1 MNILELLSEGIGERT
16 LFHYTNF
23 SGLSGMLETN
33 KLKGFNYYLGGNGK
47 FQIATVRPGMATDKG
62 KVAKLSGATD
72 GGIRIKIDA
81 ASLSDRARGVKIKS
95 VAEYPISS
103 LDIISQYS
111 GVAKGKELNSFIK
124 KLGRDIKAIE
134 KKTGIKATMTKSSK
148 FVKEFLKVHRKE
160 YDKYGGDKDIQML
173 IEHYVGLIAEH
184 KDREGEERISLKKGE
199 GIPLDHKYL
208 EIEIQGTDKFF
219 SHMTTRNQ
227 KKIQDLI
234 KKRSRLFKKN
244 DNYKKIMNI
253 KIEVKK

>member
-1 MNILELLSEGIGERT
+1 MNILELLAEGVGERT
-16 LFHYTNF
+16 LLHYTNW
-23 SGLSGMLETN
+23 SGLSGMLDAN
-33 KLKGFNYYLGGNGK
+33 KLKGFNYYLGGDGK
-47 FQIATVRPGMATDKG
+47 YQIATVRPGMATDKT

-72 GGIRIKIDA
+72 GGIKIKIDA
-81 ASLSDRARGVKIKS
+81 SVLSDKARGVKIKT
-95 VAEYPISS
+95 VAEYPVAS

-111 GVAKGKELNSFIK
+111 GQPKGTKLNSFIK

-148 FVKEFLKVHRKE
+148 FVKEFLKVYGEE
-160 YDKYGGDKDIQML
+160 YDKYGGERDLQLI

-184 KDREGEERISLKKGE
+184 KDREGEERITLKKGD
-199 GIPLDHKYL
+199 GIPLDHKYI

-227 KKIQDLI
+227 KKIQDLM

-244 DNYKKIMNI
+244 DNYKKIMNT
-253 KIEVKK
+253 KIEAK